1 MITQPIA
8 AHQINETGRGG
19 GANVG
24 REMKELG
31 ISFGYLIFGWTP
43 LFNSVNSESVRKCN
57 LDWKT

>member
-1 MITQPIA
+1 MREA
-8 AHQINETGRGG
+8 GGG